1 MVWSRRLAIGLV
13 LSAAAGAASAQV
25 RIDVDLGAQIMR
37 VAAGSGESYAWPI
50 SSGALGRATPRG
62 EFRPYALYPMVHSWK
77 YGNEPMPYSI
87 FFHGQYAIHGT
98 LGDRPARPPRL
109 ARLHP
114 PVAAR
119 RRDVVRAG
127 QPGRGLIH
135 IGGGPEFV
143 SRAAS
148 AASHAAAERA
158 GRSNSRRPIRPLARG
173 RQQRDS
179 RRSRPVIRLSRSGA
193 KCAIRRSILP
203 FSASFEEAFVER
215 RQFLAGAAGLVGGAL
230 IPRFALAKVPT
241 PFTFDLSPPMDSREK
256 FIAWGVAQRGEDPK
270 FLGERFDRFG
280 AMVRNE
286 DIWDERH
293 KRAFLL
299 TPREKFVLPQN
310 LGRAYEHAFL
320 DIGYGVTIS
329 GPHIVGRMTS
339 TIDPK
344 AGEKVLEI
352 GTGSGYQSAYLSHLT
367 DQVYTIE
374 IIKPIAER
382 TRGIYDALIADGY
395 VEFKAIQSRNA
406 DGYYGWVETPAGAPS
421 PAASAAATPAAA
433 ASPTP
438 SASPAPAASA
448 SPTPGG
454 TPAAATTPADAGP
467 IMFDKIIVTCGIDH
481 VPPPL
486 LQQLKPNGIMVI
498 PVGPPG
504 AQRVLKVVKNQ
515 AADGTITVARS
526 DIYGGRIVPFVPF
539 TKLEG
544 DVIKGTHNN

>member
-1 MVWSRRLAIGLV
+1 M
-13 LSAAAGAASAQV
+13 
-25 RIDVDLGAQIMR
+25 
-37 VAAGSGESYAWPI
+37 
-50 SSGALGRATPRG
+50 
-62 EFRPYALYPMVHSWK
+62 
-77 YGNEPMPYSI
+77 
-87 FFHGQYAIHGT
+87 
-98 LGDRPARPPRL
+98 
-109 ARLHP
+109 
-114 PVAAR
+114 
-119 RRDVVRAG
+119 
-127 QPGRGLIH
+127 
-135 IGGGPEFV
+135 
-143 SRAAS
+143 
-148 AASHAAAERA
+148 
-158 GRSNSRRPIRPLARG
+158 
-173 RQQRDS
+173 
-179 RRSRPVIRLSRSGA
+179 
-193 KCAIRRSILP
+193 
-203 FSASFEEAFVER
+203 ER

-230 IPRFALAKVPT
+230 IPRFAFAKVPT
-241 PFTFDLSPPMDSREK
+241 PFTFDMSPPMDSREK
-256 FIAWGVAQRGEDPK
+256 FIEWGVAQRGEDPK

-299 TPREKFVLPQN
+299 TPREKFVLQQN

-320 DIGYGVTIS
+320 DIGFGVTIS

-344 AGEKVLEI
+344 QGEKVLEI

-374 IIKPIAER
+374 IIKPLAER
-382 TRGIYDALIADGY
+382 TRGIYDSLIADGY

-406 DGYYGWVETPAGAPS
+406 DGYYGWVEAAAAAPAPTAS
-421 PAASAAATPAAA
+421 PAATPAAVASPTPAASATPAAA
-433 ASPTP
+433 ASP
-438 SASPAPAASA
+438 
-448 SPTPGG
+448 G
-454 TPAAATTPADAGP
+454 PAAAAAAPAEAGP

-515 AADGTITVARS
+515 AADGSITVARS
-526 DIYGGRIVPFVPF
+526 EIYGGRIVPFVPF

-544 DVIKGTHNN
+544 DAIKGTHNN